1 MKSSRNLRAAPHS
14 YLNELA
20 VETEEAIF
28 KSKKVSLVP
37 EMMGEDRRGSTSV
50 EIHKISEQSPARSQQ
65 RPLLL
70 LLSCFERKVLHI
82 LDIQADLQKYPSFV
96 ENLLSRNGD

>member
-28 KSKKVSLVP
+28 KSKKVSVVP
-37 EMMGEDRRGSTSV
+37 EMMDRRGPTSV

-70 LLSCFERKVLHI
+70 LSCFERKVLHI
-82 LDIQADLQKYPSFV
+82 LDIQPDLQKHPSFA

>member
-1 MKSSRNLRAAPHS
+1 MKSSRNLRAEPHW
-14 YLNELA
+14 YLNELGDHK
-20 VETEEAIF
+20 EA
-28 KSKKVSLVP
+28 KKKLLRQIISDAGFHSP
-37 EMMGEDRRGSTSV
+37 TSV

-82 LDIQADLQKYPSFV
+82 LDIQPDLQKYPSFV

>member
-20 VETEEAIF
+20 VETEEAIS
-28 KSKKVSLVP
+28 KSKKVSVVP
-37 EMMGEDRRGSTSV
+37 EMMDRRGPTSV

-82 LDIQADLQKYPSFV
+82 LDIQPDLQKYPSFA